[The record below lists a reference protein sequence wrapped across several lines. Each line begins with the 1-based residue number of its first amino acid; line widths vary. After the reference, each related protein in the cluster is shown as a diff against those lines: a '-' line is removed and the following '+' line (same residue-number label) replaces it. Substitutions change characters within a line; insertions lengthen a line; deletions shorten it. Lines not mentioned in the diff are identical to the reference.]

1 MRVREGQYTFSTN
14 FWQFWKTLWKSL
26 ASSFNRAWNKYQES
40 LLLEAHFYFTQQ
52 FLVKFIY
59 RMNYSSFFAGHR
71 NNWRLRFDCIA
82 AVFFPQAW
90 TLHFGNVTKELR
102 QKRTI
107 PIVRGA
113 MFIKQKVRQRCANH
127 SAELGK
133 AFHRKLANT
142 TGKETVSELTY
153 ENKGTDLDAWCLL
166 YCVRILL
173 TNALINEHRI
183 LIGWSICVRH
193 GISSQWTW
201 LLQKTRKHI
210 EM

>member
-59 RMNYSSFFAGHR
+59 RMNYSWFIAGHR
-71 NNWRLRFDCIA
+71 NNWRLGFDCIA

-90 TLHFGNVTKELR
+90 TLHFR
-102 QKRTI
+102 H
-107 PIVRGA
+107 
-113 MFIKQKVRQRCANH
+113 ANR

-133 AFHRKLANT
+133 AFHRKLVNT
-142 TGKETVSELTY
+142 TEKEMVSELTY
-153 ENKGTDLDAWCLL
+153 ENKGTELDAWCLL
-166 YCVRILL
+166 YCVSILL
-173 TNALINEHRI
+173 TNALISEHR
-183 LIGWSICVRH
+183 LLLGWSTCVRH
-193 GISSQWTW
+193 GISRQWTW
-201 LLQKTRKHI
+201 LLQKTGKHI
-210 EM
+210 ET